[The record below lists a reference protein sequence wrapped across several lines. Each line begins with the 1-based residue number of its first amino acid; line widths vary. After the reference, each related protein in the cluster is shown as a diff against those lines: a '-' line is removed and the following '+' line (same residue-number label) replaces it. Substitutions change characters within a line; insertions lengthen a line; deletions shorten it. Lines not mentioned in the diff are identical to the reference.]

1 MITKLVGIVTARTP
15 PTIMI
20 VVGAFGWMGESAINS
35 VFGISAIPVVGCI
48 LLIVGGVAI
57 HLLELFLHV

>member
-1 MITKLVGIVTARTP
+1 MIAKLIGIVIARTP

-20 VVGAFGWMGESAINS
+20 VLGFFGWMGESAINN
-35 VFGISAIPVVGCI
+35 VFGVSAIPVVGCV

-57 HLLELFLHV
+57 HLLELFFGV